1 MNWLYNQRLSLM
13 RDPTDGDSHDFG
25 HDKRLHKPSITY
37 AMLSRSIGSGT
48 FEPRVIR
55 PPGVSRG
62 SCVDVT
68 SSSSTTR
75 NRRASISNISTS
87 SQTTGPLTF
96 PQLSPHQPT
105 SPPPSIPF
113 QRPAYLEHSSL
124 KHLLQ
129 TEFPPLLPPSR
140 YGHDARV
147 LGDDQNPRNITNP
160 YPRRRRTPLIE
171 SDDEDPFTPP
181 RELPPL
187 YPPNTSSPV
196 LRLPT
201 RWSDQDRHPSLSVS
215 QDGRELTF
223 VGKLGLRLCVIANGY
238 TQVCRVVV
246 TKTQQRLAQTI
257 QSRLHVESTTMKWKL

>member
-1 MNWLYNQRLSLM
+1 MRTSATNQQRSHP
-13 RDPTDGDSHDFG
+13 RHGRSGERGNPTINFYH
-25 HDKRLHKPSITY
+25 PYT
-37 AMLSRSIGSGT
+37 MLSRSIGSGT

-68 SSSSTTR
+68 LSPSTTR
-75 NRRASISNISTS
+75 NRRASTSNISTTVPTNQRAGS
-87 SQTTGPLTF
+87 LAF
-96 PQLSPHQPT
+96 PQLSSHQSV
-105 SPPPSIPF
+105 SPLPSVPF

-129 TEFPPLLPPSR
+129 TEFPPLLPPGR
-140 YGHDARV
+140 YGHDV
-147 LGDDQNPRNITNP
+147 GILDDDQNSRNITHP

-187 YPPNTSSPV
+187 VSTYPPSSNALSPV

-201 RWSDQDRHPSLSVS
+201 RWSDQDRHLSLSVS
-215 QDGRELTF
+215 PDGRELTF
-223 VGKLGLRLCVIANGY
+223 VGRL
-238 TQVCRVVV
+238 
-246 TKTQQRLAQTI
+246 
-257 QSRLHVESTTMKWKL
+257 SF